1 LHPNL
6 VNYKRNTMSA
16 VALQGLLD
24 YLMGTLSKSNRV
36 WLAEHLVM
44 PEKVVE
50 TPNQKYV
57 RESLTRAMNEVKEAM
72 ATGKQLQTADDF
84 LLELEKEAV

>member
-1 LHPNL
+1 
-6 VNYKRNTMSA
+6 MSA

-24 YLMGTLSKSNRV
+24 YLMGTLNKSNRI
-36 WLAEHLVM
+36 WLAEHLIM
-44 PEKVVE
+44 PEKTKE

-57 RESLTRAMNEVKEAM
+57 RESLTRAMNELKEAM
-72 ATGKQLQTADDF
+72 ETGKQLQTADDF